1 MQQDRVVKYGQW
13 VIKRRWPVLFG
24 MVLIAVAA
32 MAGVMH
38 MQLKNEYRVFFGEDN
53 PQLLAFDKLEKIYT
67 KNDNVLLVI
76 APKDGNVFSAETL
89 SVVEALTQEA
99 WQIPYAIRVDGLTN
113 FQHTRAEEDDL
124 IVADLVTDA
133 RGMDQA
139 ALDNAR
145 QVAIS
150 DSRLLNYLIPKRAH
164 VTGINVTLQLPANS
178 PQAEME
184 AVAKTRDMIAKVE
197 AENPQIDFYLTG
209 FTMLNNAFQEASMK
223 DMQSLVPLMYLGIF
237 VVMGLLLRSV
247 CGTLSTGVVI
257 IFSMG
262 TGLGLAGW
270 LGLPMT
276 PPSSAAP
283 TIIMTLA
290 VADSIH
296 ILVTLLQQM
305 RLGHN
310 KQEAIVESLRVN
322 MMPVF
327 LTSLTTVIG
336 FLSMNFSDVPPLND
350 LGNMTALGVVAAF
363 VYSVTLLPAIM
374 AILPVRV
381 KVQSEESDTQMDH
394 LANWVIAKRTPL
406 LWAAALSVLML
417 GSFLPS
423 NDLNDQFVNYFDESM
438 DFRKDT
444 DFAMDN
450 LSGIYQIHYSVGAE
464 RSNGISDPVYLERLE
479 AFATWFRQQPGVV
492 HVNTLSETMK
502 TLNMNMHGD
511 DPAYYRLPEST
522 ELAAQYLLLYEM
534 SLPYGLDLNNQIN
547 VDKSATRLM
556 VTLENVTTKELRY
569 LVEAGEQWL
578 IDEAPPYMFAKG
590 IGPGVMFAY
599 VSDRNIKSMLIGTVL
614 AFILIAI
621 VLMVAL
627 RSWRFGLISFLPN
640 LVPAVLGFGIWGLF
654 VGEINLGLS
663 VVVGMTLGIVVD
675 DTVHFLS
682 KYLRA
687 RREHGYDSEDAVRY
701 AFSSVGKA
709 IAVTTVVLIAGFFVL
724 AQSTFGFNGD
734 MAKMTAI
741 TVAFAL
747 VVDFLF
753 LPPLLMKIEGKRQ
766 LVFKR
771 EVEPT
776 TEAFVAVNE

>member
-1 MQQDRVVKYGQW
+1 MQQDRVVQYGQW
-13 VIKRRWPVLFG
+13 LIKRRWPVLFG
-24 MVLIAVAA
+24 MLLIAVAA

-53 PQLLAFDKLEKIYT
+53 PQLQAFDKLEKIYT

-76 APKDGNVFSAETL
+76 APKDGNVFSSETL
-89 SVVEALTQEA
+89 SVVENLTHEA
-99 WQIPYAIRVDGLTN
+99 WQIPYAIRVDGVTN

-124 IVADLVTDA
+124 IVADLVIDA
-133 RGMDQA
+133 KDMDQA

-150 DSRLLNYLIPKRAH
+150 DARLVNYLIPKRAH

-178 PQAEME
+178 PQAEMD
-184 AVAKTRDMIAKVE
+184 AVTKTREMIAKIE

-209 FTMLNNAFQEASMK
+209 FTMLNNAFQESSMQ

-237 VVMGLLLRSV
+237 GVMGVLLRSV
-247 CGTLSTGVVI
+247 SGTLSTGVVI
-257 IFSMG
+257 ILSMG

-276 PPSSAAP
+276 PPASAAP

-296 ILVTLLQQM
+296 VLVTLLQQM
-305 RLGHN
+305 RLGHS

-322 MMPVF
+322 MLPVF

-363 VYSVTLLPAIM
+363 VYSVTLLPVMM
-374 AILPVRV
+374 AILPLRV
-381 KVQSEESDTQMDH
+381 KVKAEASDTQMDH
-394 LANWVIAKRTPL
+394 LANWVIAKRNPL
-406 LWAAALSVLML
+406 LWSAAFSVLVL
-417 GSFLPS
+417 GAFLPS
-423 NDLNDQFVNYFDESM
+423 NDLNDQFVKYFDEST

-444 DFAMDN
+444 DFAMAN

-464 RSNGISDPVYLERLE
+464 RSNGISDPVYLNRLE

-502 TLNMNMHGD
+502 TLNMNMHAD

-578 IDEAPPYMFAKG
+578 TDEAPPYMFAKG

-640 LVPAVLGFGIWGLF
+640 LVPAVLGFGIWGVF

-687 RREHGYDSEDAVRY
+687 RREH
-701 AFSSVGKA
+701 
-709 IAVTTVVLIAGFFVL
+709 
-724 AQSTFGFNGD
+724 
-734 MAKMTAI
+734 
-741 TVAFAL
+741 
-747 VVDFLF
+747 
-753 LPPLLMKIEGKRQ
+753 
-766 LVFKR
+766 
-771 EVEPT
+771 
-776 TEAFVAVNE
+776 